1 MDISWFLT
9 FSLFFNRLYFIIFNR
24 KPITMNTNRT
34 IKMWAED
41 DRPREKMLL
50 KGRQALSD
58 AELIA
63 ILLGSGT
70 AARSAL
76 EVAQDILGS
85 AENNLHKMGQ
95 MTVHDFKK
103 CKGVGDARAVTL
115 CAAIEL
121 GRRRQVISSKQKT
134 KITSSTTAFE
144 LLRGDLAD
152 LVHEEFYVLYLNR
165 GNFVIDKKQLSIGG
179 MAGTVADG
187 KIIFKAALEL
197 NACGIILA
205 HNHPSGNK
213 QPSEQDKRLT
223 RQLKEF
229 GKLVEIEVL
238 DHLIV
243 TADTYYSFADEGIL

>member
-1 MDISWFLT
+1 M
-9 FSLFFNRLYFIIFNR
+9 FFYIFNR

-50 KGRQALSD
+50 KGRHALSD

-76 EVAQDILGS
+76 EVAQDILHK
-85 AENNLHKMGQ
+85 AKNNLHAMGQ
-95 MTVHDFKK
+95 MTVHDFKTF
-103 CKGVGDARAVTL
+103 KGVGDARAITL

-121 GRRRQVISSKQKT
+121 GRRRQVVSSKQKI
-134 KITSSTTAFE
+134 KITSSTSAFDI
-144 LLRGDLAD
+144 LRVDLAD
-152 LVHEEFYVLYLNR
+152 LLHEEFYVLYLNR
-165 GNFVIDKKQLSIGG
+165 GNYVIEKKQLSKGG
-179 MAGTVADG
+179 IAGTVADG
-187 KIIFKAALEL
+187 KIIFKTALEL
-197 NACGIILA
+197 NASGIILA

-223 RQLKEF
+223 KQLKDF

-238 DHLIV
+238 DHLII
-243 TADTYYSFADEGIL
+243 TSDTYYSFADEGIL

>member
-1 MDISWFLT
+1 
-9 FSLFFNRLYFIIFNR
+9 
-24 KPITMNTNRT
+24 MNTNRT

-41 DRPREKMLL
+41 DRPREKMML

-58 AELIA
+58 AELLA

-70 AARSAL
+70 ASRSAL
-76 EVAQDILGS
+76 EVAQDILS
-85 AENNLHKMGQ
+85 AADNNLNKMGQ

-103 CKGVGDARAVTL
+103 CKGIGDAKAITL

-121 GRRRQVISSKQKT
+121 GRRRQIVSGKDRV
-134 KITSSTTAFE
+134 KITSSVAAYD
-144 LLRGDLAD
+144 LLKVELAD
-152 LVHEEFYVLYLNR
+152 LLHEEFYVLYLNR
-165 GNFVIDKKQLSIGG
+165 GNFVIEKKQLSIGG

-187 KIIFKAALEL
+187 KIIYKTALEL
-197 NACGIILA
+197 NACGMILA

-223 RQLKEF
+223 KQLKDF

-238 DHLIV
+238 DHLII
-243 TADTYYSFADEGIL
+243 TSETYYSFADEGIL

>member
-1 MDISWFLT
+1 M
-9 FSLFFNRLYFIIFNR
+9 FFYIFNR

-58 AELIA
+58 AELLA
-63 ILLGSGT
+63 ILIGSGT

-76 EVAQDILGS
+76 EVAQDILS
-85 AENNLHKMGQ
+85 TADNNLNRMGQ

-103 CKGVGDARAVTL
+103 CKGVGDAKAVTL

-121 GRRRQVISSKQKT
+121 GRRRQIVSGKDRV
-134 KITSSTTAFE
+134 KITSSVAAYEQLKVEF
-144 LLRGDLAD
+144 AD
-152 LVHEEFYVLYLNR
+152 LMHEEFYVLYLNR
-165 GNFVIDKKQLSIGG
+165 GNFVIEKRQLSKGG

-187 KIIFKAALEL
+187 KIIFKTALEL
-197 NACGIILA
+197 NACGLILA

-243 TADTYYSFADEGIL
+243 TNEAYYSFADEGIL